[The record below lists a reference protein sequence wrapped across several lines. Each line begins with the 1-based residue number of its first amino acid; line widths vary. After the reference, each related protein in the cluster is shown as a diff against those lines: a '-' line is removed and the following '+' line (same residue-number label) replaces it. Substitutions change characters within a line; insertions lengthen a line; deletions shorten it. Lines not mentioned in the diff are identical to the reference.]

1 MRQGTVKCVHEWD
14 LISQGRVCVCAC
26 VRACVRVCVSVR
38 VFVCVRVCV
47 RACVRACVC
56 PCVCAC
62 VCVRARVCTAKAS
75 SWLSKRYSS
84 SSLPRHPPPP
94 KAARQPC
101 RAAWLT
107 LTPQSHPIRPLAAQ
121 SGSAWRNGGGPEVL
135 DHGRLQPL
143 HDPRPTPPAHPRT
156 HTDTRFRSQARP
168 PHVLPRSATRTRM
181 APTADSNG

>member
-94 KAARQPC
+94 QG
-101 RAAWLT
+101 RASAM
-107 LTPQSHPIRPLAAQ
+107 PRGMADPDPAIAPHP
-121 SGSAWRNGGGPEVL
+121 
-135 DHGRLQPL
+135 
-143 HDPRPTPPAHPRT
+143 PT
-156 HTDTRFRSQARP
+156 
-168 PHVLPRSATRTRM
+168 RSAKRLGVAERGGT
-181 APTADSNG
+181 